1 MRSYFYKTISAFF
14 FLVLFFAVFTASART
29 VNLTP
34 QEKAWLNERGGVI
47 RFASAQNYPPFE
59 FAGEN
64 GESLGMVV
72 ELVKRLAAEA
82 GFRAEFFHMTAEAAR
97 EAVLSERYDA
107 VTCLFY
113 SKEREKEFGFTPVIF
128 QVPASIFVPASCDN
142 IKTFDDLDGKTI
154 AAPELRYGE
163 EFIRQRGIECHL
175 LLTSGYKEA
184 IRAVVK
190 NRADALIGEDQV
202 VYHYLYQ
209 NGWADRV
216 KKVGLP
222 LYTGQGCMAVAAT
235 NQVLLSIL
243 TKAVE
248 QARDTGVIGPIK
260 HQWFWMEYTST
271 GFQIF
276 RYIRYG
282 IIGAGILLI
291 AVLLFWVW
299 NIRLSKRVIEK
310 AGQLRNSEERLRTIF
325 QNSPDAILVED
336 DNGTILDANPAACAF
351 HKMSHR
357 ELVGRNMLDLVPSG
371 RREEAERDFR
381 KWFTGELT
389 RHEGLSRNGAGREV
403 PVEVIGAPLRF
414 NGKSAVLLLARD
426 MTERKQAE
434 QALKE
439 SEMRYRGLIE
449 AQSNFIVRIDTEGR
463 FTFVNEAFCRFIGSA
478 FDELIRRD
486 SRSYIYHDDVTVH
499 DKAIEALVARRER
512 VVTVEH
518 RMRARTRTAWV
529 QWENIAVFDE
539 SGRVV
544 EIQSVGHDITERRRI
559 YEALQESE
567 KRLRFLFEEIPNI
580 AVQGYN
586 ASFEAIFWNRASEK
600 LYKYSKKEALGRK
613 IEDLVLSLNRRTE
626 LAKAFDRWVKTGTP
640 IPSGETLKR
649 AADGHQVAVYSSC
662 LATRNQ
668 HGEWDLYIIDI
679 DLSELKRASE
689 ELVKAKEA
697 AERANRA
704 KSEFLANMSHEIR
717 TPMNGVMGMTHL
729 LLETKL
735 TSEQHDNIQTIM
747 ESAQELMSIIDELLD
762 ISRIEAGEVRLNPEP
777 FNMRETVEKVVLLF
791 ADRVGRKGVDLF
803 MTIHDS
809 VPKQMLGDS
818 GRVRQILINLVGNA
832 LKFTHAGHIHIRMKA
847 EQVAGGWNLLAE
859 VEDTGI
865 GMTPELQKR
874 IFEKFTQGDT
884 SSKREYGG
892 TGLGLAIT
900 RQLVRLMGGEIT
912 VASEVDKGTT
922 FQFNLRLGY
931 IEPEESAATLPPQI
945 AVEKTKFRADILL
958 VEDNLVNQKV
968 ATAMIRKL
976 GCTVTVAPNGARA
989 LEQIALHKFD
999 LIFMDCQMPVMDG
1012 FEATRAIRQM
1022 AGDIRDIPIVAM
1034 TAHALK
1040 GDHHHCLEV
1049 GMNDYLA
1056 KPVRHSALIAVLK
1069 KYCG

>member
-1 MRSYFYKTISAFF
+1 MRSFFSKAISAFF
-14 FLVLFFAVFTASART
+14 FFFLFFAVFAASAQSIK
-29 VNLTP
+29 LTP
-34 QEKAWLNERGGVI
+34 QEKAWLNERGGVV

-59 FAGEN
+59 FTDEN
-64 GESLGMVV
+64 GESLGMTAD
-72 ELVKRLAAEA
+72 LGNWMATEA
-82 GFRAEFFHMTAEAAR
+82 GFKAEFFHMTIKEAR
-97 EAVLSERYDA
+97 EAVLSGRYDA

-113 SKEREKEFGFTPVIF
+113 SKERSQEFGFTPVIF
-128 QVPASIFVPASCDN
+128 HVSASIFVPSSCDN
-142 IKTFDDLDGKTI
+142 IKTFDDLKGKTV
-154 AAPELRYGE
+154 AVPERHYGE
-163 EFIRQRGIECHL
+163 EFIRQRGLECHL
-175 LLTSGYKEA
+175 LLTPSYKEA
-184 IRAVVK
+184 VEAVVQ
-190 NRADALIGEDQV
+190 NMADALIGDDPV
-202 VYHYLYQ
+202 VYKYLYQ
-209 NGWADRV
+209 NRWTERI
-216 KKVGLP
+216 KKVGRT
-222 LYTGQGCMAVAAT
+222 LYTGQACMAVAKT
-235 NQVLLSIL
+235 NQTMLSIL
-243 TKAVE
+243 TKSIE
-248 QARDTGVIGPIK
+248 QARAAGVIGPIERM
-260 HQWFWMEYTST
+260 WSGLEYTPT

-276 RYIRYG
+276 RYIRYVV
-282 IIGAGILLI
+282 IGAGVLL
-291 AVLLFWVW
+291 AVLLLFWIW
-299 NIRLSKRVIEK
+299 NVRLSKRVLEK
-310 AGQLRNSEERLRTIF
+310 TGQLRNSEERLRTIF

-351 HKMSHR
+351 HQMNHR
-357 ELVGRNMLDLVPSG
+357 ELVGRNMLDLVPSD
-371 RREEAERDFR
+371 RWEEAKCDFQ

-389 RHEGLSRNGAGREV
+389 RYEGLSQAGDGREV

-414 NGKSAVLLLARD
+414 NGKSAVLLLVRD
-426 MTERKQAE
+426 LTGRKQAE

-463 FTFVNEAFCRFIGSA
+463 FTFVNEAFCRFVGRVC
-478 FDELIRRD
+478 DELIGRD
-486 SRSYIYHDDVTVH
+486 SRSYIYHDDIAVH
-499 DKAIEALVARRER
+499 DKAIEALVSRRER

-529 QWENIAVFDE
+529 QWENIAVFDD

-567 KRLRFLFEEIPNI
+567 KRLRFLFEEIPHI

-586 ASFEAIFWNRASEK
+586 ASFEAIFWNRASEE

-613 IEDLVLSLNRRTE
+613 IEDLVLSFDRRDE
-626 LAKAFDRWVKTGTP
+626 LVKAFDNWVKTSAP
-640 IPSGETLKR
+640 IPSGEMLKR
-649 AADGHQVAVYSSC
+649 TADGQQVDVYSSC

-668 HGEWDLYIIDI
+668 HGEWELYVIDI

-689 ELVKAKEA
+689 ELVEAKEF

-729 LLETKL
+729 LLETRL
-735 TSEQHDNIQTIM
+735 TIEQRDNIQTVM

-777 FNMRETVEKVVLLF
+777 FNIRETVEKVVLLF
-791 ADRVGRKGVDLF
+791 ADRARRKEVELSLDIDG
-803 MTIHDS
+803 S
-809 VPKQMLGDS
+809 VPKQLLGDS

-832 LKFTHAGHIHIRMKA
+832 LKFTHAGHIRIHLQA
-847 EQVAGGWNLLAE
+847 ERDEDGWNLLAE

-865 GMTPELQKR
+865 GMTPELQEH

-922 FQFNLRLGY
+922 FQFNLNMGY
-931 IEPEESAATLPPQI
+931 VEPAEPAGILLPKTV
-945 AVEKTKFRADILL
+945 AEKTKFDADVLL

-968 ATAMIRKL
+968 ATAMISML
-976 GCTVTVAPNGARA
+976 GCTVTVAPNGERA
-989 LEQIALHKFD
+989 LEQIALRKFD
-999 LIFMDCQMPVMDG
+999 IIFMDCQMPVMDG

-1022 AGDIRDIPIVAM
+1022 AGDIRDIPIIAI

-1040 GDHHHCLEV
+1040 GDSQKCLEA
-1049 GMNDYLA
+1049 GMNDYVS
-1056 KPVRHSALIAVLK
+1056 KPVHREKLVAVLK